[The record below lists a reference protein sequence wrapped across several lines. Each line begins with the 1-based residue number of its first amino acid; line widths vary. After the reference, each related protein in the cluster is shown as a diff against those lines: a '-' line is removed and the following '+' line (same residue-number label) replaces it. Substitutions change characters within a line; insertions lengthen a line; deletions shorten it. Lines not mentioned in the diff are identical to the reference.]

1 MNKYL
6 TGVMVK
12 KDAKENRYTIQATTD
27 DLDRQGER
35 VLPSGV
41 TNLDHFLKYGSI
53 LADHDW
59 SVRAIIGKP
68 IDAKVSD
75 KVLMLDI
82 QFADTPLGQEIKYL
96 FDEGFASSF
105 SIGFLPDRENI
116 DVIDNVRTYK
126 AWELLEVSAVPVPAN
141 ASATILRDA
150 ASRRGAPLSAIAKML
165 ASHEEADGKGGM
177 PTGAA
182 AEAITQNRSE
192 SPYIALAER
201 YINHKRSLS

>member
-1 MNKYL
+1 MKKHL
-6 TGVMVK
+6 SGLIVK
-12 KDAKENRYTIQATTD
+12 KDAAANLYSIQATTD

-35 VLPSGV
+35 VIPSGV

-59 SVRAIIGKP
+59 SVRSIVGKP
-68 IDAKVSD
+68 ISAKVSE
-75 KVLMLDI
+75 KVLVIDI

-96 FDEGFASSF
+96 YDEGFASSF
-105 SIGFLPDRENI
+105 SIGFIPESDKT
-116 DVIDNVRTYK
+116 DVLDGVRTYK

-165 ASHEEADGKGGM
+165 APQEDAGVKGGM
-177 PTGAA
+177 PSGAA
-182 AEAITQNRSE
+182 AEDAARNRSE
-192 SPYIALAER
+192 SPLDGFAVKYILKGR
-201 YINHKRSLS
+201 Q

>member
-6 TGVMVK
+6 SGVMVK
-12 KDAKENRYTIQATTD
+12 KDAKENRYTIAATTD

-35 VLPSGV
+35 VLPGGV

-68 IDAKVSD
+68 LSAKSSD
-75 KVLMLDI
+75 KALLLDI
-82 QFADTPLGQEIKYL
+82 QFADTQLGQEIKYL

-105 SIGFLPDRENI
+105 SIGFLPEMEKI
-116 DVIDNVRTYK
+116 DIIDGVRTYK

-165 ASHEEADGKGGM
+165 ASHEEAEGTK
-177 PTGAA
+177 GAA
-182 AEAITQNRSE
+182 PARDPEAITQNQSE
-192 SPYIALAER
+192 SKRVDIADTYIST
-201 YINHKRSLS
+201 RSSI

>member
-1 MNKYL
+1 MSKHL
-6 TGVMVK
+6 SGVIVK

-41 TNLDHFLKYGSI
+41 TNLEHFLKYGSI
-53 LADHDW
+53 LADHNW

-68 IDAKVSD
+68 LSAKASE
-75 KVLMLDI
+75 KVLLIDI
-82 QFADTPLGQEIKYL
+82 AFADTPLGQEIKYL

-105 SIGFLPDRENI
+105 SIGFMPDMDKI
-116 DVIDNVRTYK
+116 DVIDGVRTFK
-126 AWELLEVSAVPVPAN
+126 SWELLEVSAVPVPAN

-165 ASHEEADGKGGM
+165 AAHEEADGEGGM
-177 PTGAA
+177 PNGAA
-182 AEAITQNRSE
+182 PETVTQNRSE
-192 SPYIALAER
+192 AGRVDIADR
-201 YINHKRSLS
+201 YISTRSNL